1 MPVRI
6 APRFV
11 RPLLVASLAF
21 SGVAGA
27 ALIVDPIALAEAL
40 PHPWS
45 LRAVQ
50 GASSMA
56 TRLGMDDDQALSTLL
71 SAVTNGSTYLPID
84 LAPFRRDAA
93 ARVRFVNDVGPV
105 AKRILASDVFR
116 RVYADYRADRIASAT
131 PEPQQSMAQMR
142 QQQITQMQ
150 ASIAD
155 LQQNMQNPQ
164 LSRDVRNQLQ
174 GVLRQMQGQ
183 LRDLQRQA
191 NDPATQAQDRQQDE
205 TMARYREQAVTE
217 ALAQID
223 RDVPADPNQL
233 IMRRLED
240 YLALTANMPWNAQ
253 LQLQYG
259 MQRFVDPTL
268 EQKDGFWKMN
278 FRAGREA
285 VEAARTFAT
294 SWLAEP
300 ARRRPRRSTPG
311 SGPPTPER
319 PRRRRRPPGG
329 DGGRIERGPL
339 LATREIAGESSPKE
353 RSGRERATLSTPLGG
368 PLSNPQSMLR
378 PISAIPSHRGEP

>member
-27 ALIVDPIALAEAL
+27 ALIVDPIALADAL
-40 PHPWS
+40 PHPWT
-45 LRAVQ
+45 LRSVQ

-294 SWLAEP
+294 SWLAELRAAPPTTVDAGVGAADAGTPSTPTTP
-300 ARRRPRRSTPG
+300 ARRG
-311 SGPPTPER
+311 
-319 PRRRRRPPGG
+319 RRP
-329 DGGRIERGPL
+329 
-339 LATREIAGESSPKE
+339 
-353 RSGRERATLSTPLGG
+353 
-368 PLSNPQSMLR
+368 
-378 PISAIPSHRGEP
+378 H